1 MSMKD
6 GSNKFVKKI
15 KKEKKKKC
23 SRIAKL
29 SHIRLFCS
37 VKVT

>member
-1 MSMKD
+1 MFMKD

-23 SRIAKL
+23 LCIVKL
-29 SHIRLFCS
+29 SYICLFCS
-37 VKVT
+37 VKVI